1 MVRMVL
7 MAQQHR
13 GREEPLEQRGW
24 LGQRARLELPV
35 PKARMGLLERRAQ
48 QVASRQWGCW

>member
-1 MVRMVL
+1 MVL

-35 PKARMGLLERRAQ
+35 PKEQKARRVW
-48 QVASRQWGCW
+48 QVALQRWGCW